1 MTKTTSSP
9 KELLLTYKLVSSSF
23 HISFYFLLTLVTV
36 LTAIFSARI
45 YDTNLYLKDA
55 FGATLPQYIT
65 LSFGIP
71 VGLALWRYHV
81 NRAKRKEA
89 ASALFEE
96 IGTQTT
102 PHIKTISLAKE
113 ASKKTFAV
121 LLRIRIQI
129 AIIAIIGS
137 YFLLSRLSTNAEIT
151 GIVWFYVSIIIVS
164 IVTVLVVSIFANR
177 ATRNELDKLSNIIDS
192 DNNTASP
199 ESLKE

>member
-65 LSFGIP
+65 LSLGIP
-71 VGLALWRYHV
+71 VGLVLWRYHV

-151 GIVWFYVSIIIVS
+151 GIIWFYALIIVVSII
-164 IVTVLVVSIFANR
+164 TVIVVSILANR
-177 ATRNELDKLSNIIDS
+177 ATRNELDKLSTMIDADS
-192 DNNTASP
+192 NTASP